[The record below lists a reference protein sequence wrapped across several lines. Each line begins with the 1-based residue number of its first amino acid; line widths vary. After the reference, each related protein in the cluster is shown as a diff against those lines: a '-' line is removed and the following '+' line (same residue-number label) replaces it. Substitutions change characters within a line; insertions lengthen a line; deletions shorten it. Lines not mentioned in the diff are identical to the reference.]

1 MSIQRRDGTDATK
14 RTLTIRDNSNRS
26 IEVTLWGEKV
36 ENPGKHI
43 FETVRDGARPL
54 LLLKGAHLYG
64 CIMQCVFHSSFA
76 ACCLHVCFCPTM
88 CILPYHVHLVMYLY
102 WKMVHAIMIL
112 LATLAHPSGVAAR
125 LRDAL

>member
-54 LLLKGAHLYG
+54 LLLKGAHIRC
-64 CIMQCVFHSSFA
+64 CIMQCAFCSSLRCLLFA
-76 ACCLHVCFCPTM
+76 CLL
-88 CILPYHVHLVMYLY
+88 LPYHVSVR
-102 WKMVHAIMIL
+102 VCIL
-112 LATLAHPSGVAAR
+112 
-125 LRDAL
+125 